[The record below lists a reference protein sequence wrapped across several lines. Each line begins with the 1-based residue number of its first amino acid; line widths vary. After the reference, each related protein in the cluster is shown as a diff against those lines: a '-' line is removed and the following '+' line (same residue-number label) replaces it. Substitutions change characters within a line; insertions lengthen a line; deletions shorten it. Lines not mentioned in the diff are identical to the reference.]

1 MRPWYA
7 VTCVPGTRRMT
18 NSAATRAL
26 ERPTSLVLR
35 GEKERQRALRGARGG
50 NGASCERY
58 SRCLRLARD
67 SGVRHDTWLLY
78 APEEKLAVQVAGVDG
93 VHVDEVDV
101 AEARERQIGEQLAT
115 EAAGAD
121 DEHLCRVAQHLL
133 RTGARSVKVQGRTT
147 RDARGTR
154 HEGDVGVRCA
164 WRECQWRCA
173 TAGRAD
179 ARPAR
184 SRSASMWAVR
194 ERRRGVPDDDDE
206 EASDMAGELG
216 WE

>member
-1 MRPWYA
+1 
-7 VTCVPGTRRMT
+7 V
-18 NSAATRAL
+18 
-26 ERPTSLVLR
+26 
-35 GEKERQRALRGARGG
+35 
-50 NGASCERY
+50 
-58 SRCLRLARD
+58 RLARD

-101 AEARERQIGEQLAT
+101 AEARERQIGEQLAA

-121 DEHLCRVAQHLL
+121 DEYLCRVAQHLL
-133 RTGARSVKVQGRTT
+133 GPGERSVTSRAGRA
-147 RDARGTR
+147 RDARGAG
-154 HEGDVGVRCA
+154 HEGGIGVRCA

-194 ERRRGVPDDDDE
+194 ERRRGVPDEDDD
-206 EASDMAGELG
+206 EASDMAGERR

>member
-35 GEKERQRALRGARGG
+35 GEKGCQRTRRGACGRDGV
-50 NGASCERY
+50 SCERY
-58 SRCLRLARD
+58 SRGVRLARD

-101 AEARERQIGEQLAT
+101 AEAREGQVGEQLAA

-133 RTGARSVKVQGRTT
+133 GPEARSVEMQGRRA

-184 SRSASMWAVR
+184 LRSASMWAVR